1 MGNTNWDSSTRRTV
15 AIILG
20 VLFIYLIYIAR
31 PVLPF
36 LIISALIAYIVAP
49 VISFLRERLRFPK
62 GIAIA
67 TAYLLFV
74 IAVLLTPILFVPAL
88 ISAFADISFDPVPI
102 IKQTRDWLLVTL
114 NTYRHLYFFG
124 VSADL
129 SPIVDPAEEYLKDLN
144 ASQFIPTFEAVI
156 AYIPSTIQI
165 TWDVASRLF
174 GRISS
179 IMLAILITFLY
190 SIYMSASAG
199 EMRRSLSRFVPP
211 AYRPELI
218 TLGVRVQRVWRAYLR
233 GQFTLAII
241 IWLLTWFIGTL
252 IGLPGAF
259 ALGVI
264 AGAME
269 IIPNLGPLLAAIPAL
284 LAALLQGST
293 VLPVSNGTFFLIVL
307 GVYILIQ
314 QIENNIIVPKVLGD
328 AVELP
333 PLAVMVGVI
342 VGFSVGG
349 ILGAV
354 IAAPVV
360 ATGREI
366 VGYAYAKVV
375 LLDPFPPEE
384 KPTSSQISL
393 AVRIQTLAG
402 KLLQT
407 LAGLKQKRILDREKS
422 GQLSSSD
429 TKSGSS
435 QKI

>member
-1 MGNTNWDSSTRRTV
+1 MGNTNWDAPTRRTV

-36 LIISALIAYIVAP
+36 LIIAALIAYIVAP
-49 VISFLRERLRFPK
+49 VITFLRHRLRFPK
-62 GIAIA
+62 WIAIT

-74 IAVLLTPILFVPAL
+74 IAVLLIPILFVPAL
-88 ISAFADISFDPVPI
+88 ISAFADIRFDPLPV
-102 IKQTRDWLLVTL
+102 IKLTRDWLIANLEA
-114 NTYRHLYFFG
+114 YRNLYFFG
-124 VSADL
+124 ISADL
-129 SPIVDPAEEYLKDLN
+129 GPFADPALEYLRDLN
-144 ASQFIPTFEAVI
+144 ISQFIPTFDSVI

-165 TWDVASRLF
+165 TWDVASSLF

-179 IMLAILITFLY
+179 IVLAIVITFLY

-199 EMRRSLSRFVPP
+199 EIRRSLSRFVPP
-211 AYRPELI
+211 AYQPELV
-218 TLGVRVQRVWRAYLR
+218 TLGVRIQRVWRAYLR
-233 GQFTLAII
+233 GQLTLAII

-252 IGLPGAF
+252 IGMPGAF

-269 IIPNLGPLLAAIPAL
+269 IIPNLGPILAAIPAL

-293 VLPVSNGTFFLIVL
+293 LLPVSNGTFFLIVL
-307 GVYILIQ
+307 GVYIFIQ

-349 ILGAV
+349 ILGAF

-384 KPTSSQISL
+384 KSTSSGISL
-393 AVRIQTLAG
+393 TAQTRSLASR
-402 KLLQT
+402 LWHS
-407 LAGLKQKRILDREKS
+407 LASLKQKRLLKGEKS
-422 GQLSSSD
+422 GQLPSSD